1 MAEERRGSR
10 GRPAGKGSGHGAPRK
25 STGAKGSGAKGSGAK
40 GSGAKGSGAKG
51 SGAKGSGG
59 AGGRSKGASAKGAS
73 AKGAA
78 GDARAGAARP
88 AGRGAAAGGTSSRQ
102 GGPVKR
108 GGAGVGGG
116 RAGGAPRSS
125 GRSRPERPNERPS
138 RGGGG
143 FGPYAVDRRDE
154 ETREGAGART
164 GSSRSGGSRGS
175 SSGNS
180 SSRGSGARG
189 APAPAKRAGPDR
201 PVLRTVGKRSE
212 RRTPESHKR
221 RGTAASPAK
230 RRRRRGPADVQQEM
244 ARVAGRNA
252 NRAFGTLMAA
262 ADAFAHDREREAL
275 RILRPLREQAP
286 DSPSV
291 RELAGLC
298 HYRIG
303 NYAAASK
310 ELEAYASLSDS
321 VDQNPVLMDCYRA
334 LKRWRKVE
342 ELWLELAQVSPTA
355 GLVAEGRIV
364 YAGALADQG
373 RLPEALTLLR
383 KRAESVKS
391 PAEHHL
397 RLWYALGDLEE
408 RAGNLAR
415 ARELFHQVRR
425 ADPAFS
431 DVAERLAALG

>member
-1 MAEERRGSR
+1 M
-10 GRPAGKGSGHGAPRK
+10 RPA
-25 STGAKGSGAKGSGAK
+25 
-40 GSGAKGSGAKG
+40 
-51 SGAKGSGG
+51 
-59 AGGRSKGASAKGAS
+59 
-73 AKGAA
+73 
-78 GDARAGAARP
+78 
-88 AGRGAAAGGTSSRQ
+88 
-102 GGPVKR
+102 
-108 GGAGVGGG
+108 
-116 RAGGAPRSS
+116 
-125 GRSRPERPNERPS
+125 
-138 RGGGG
+138 
-143 FGPYAVDRRDE
+143 
-154 ETREGAGART
+154 
-164 GSSRSGGSRGS
+164 
-175 SSGNS
+175 
-180 SSRGSGARG
+180 
-189 APAPAKRAGPDR
+189 
-201 PVLRTVGKRSE
+201 LRTVGQRPDRK
-212 RRTPESHKR
+212 TPESHKR
-221 RGTAASPAK
+221 RRGAAAPAK

-244 ARVAGRNA
+244 ARVTGRNA
-252 NRAFGTLMAA
+252 NRALGTLMAA

-303 NYAAASK
+303 NYAAAAK
-310 ELEAYASLSDS
+310 ELEAYADLSGS
-321 VDQNPVLMDCYRA
+321 VDQNPVLMDSYRA

-342 ELWLELAQVSPTA
+342 ELWLELAQVSPSA
-355 GLVAEGRIV
+355 DLVAEGRIV

-391 PAEHHL
+391 PGEHHL

-425 ADPAFS
+425 ADPAFA